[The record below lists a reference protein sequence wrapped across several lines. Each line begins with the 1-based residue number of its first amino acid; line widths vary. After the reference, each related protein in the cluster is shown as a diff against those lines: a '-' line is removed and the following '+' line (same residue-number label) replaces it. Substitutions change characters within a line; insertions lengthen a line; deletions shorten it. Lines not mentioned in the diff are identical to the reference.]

1 MGVEVNDLV
10 SESREIAKNIGRVTN
25 GFDWIVLDN
34 DPTVAKDS
42 AFGIHGHDHSV
53 VEYNPWLHLRFLHYT
68 LSRLT
73 LTLHSARYIFL
84 RLCCGQ
90 GWNQLVTRVG
100 TCLPS
105 ISEEKKLPRYVFIF
119 QLHLWAIA
127 SDYIHPLS
135 HRIEITPSQQSNLLE
150 FNQEDPNG
158 LSQRP
163 QVMANLP
170 LRKLL
175 NDGAQMGLP
184 SSHQMGMMMK
194 TSHQQT
200 KYWRR
205 KDQWGRVYEIVKKK
219 KKKSKRMFV
228 RKIQRRRWDQ
238 MGKKREGTGRKN

>member
-1 MGVEVNDLV
+1 MKGPF
-10 SESREIAKNIGRVTN
+10 
-25 GFDWIVLDN
+25 GFQKASL
-34 DPTVAKDS
+34 ALK
-42 AFGIHGHDHSV
+42 A
-53 VEYNPWLHLRFLHYT
+53 
-68 LSRLT
+68 
-73 LTLHSARYIFL
+73 
-84 RLCCGQ
+84 
-90 GWNQLVTRVG
+90 G
-100 TCLPS
+100 TEPVCDPS

-170 LRKLL
+170 LRKLI

-205 KDQWGRVYEIVKKK
+205 KDQWGRVYEILW
-219 KKKSKRMFV
+219 KKSQRECLWGRSRGGGETRWEKRERV
-228 RKIQRRRWDQ
+228 LGEKIKLTKTKWRRRHV
-238 MGKKREGTGRKN
+238 